1 MPVGKGATSI
11 KFESSFE
18 VFVLLESLGV
28 VGRSA
33 ASLHAQC
40 APSSPVPRLPP
51 LQLALCLASCT
62 LTSSPRL
69 TILCIASP
77 LAPGWQ
83 TRMIGRHTLRMREPL
98 AIVYSFGAATSDALR
113 AGMVILG

>member
-1 MPVGKGATSI
+1 MAERLHQLFWTFACCPSRRVSWIDLRLHLPPCARPTRPSP
-11 KFESSFE
+11 
-18 VFVLLESLGV
+18 
-28 VGRSA
+28 
-33 ASLHAQC
+33 AS
-40 APSSPVPRLPP
+40 PP
-51 LQLALCLASCT
+51 LQIALCLASFT

-69 TILCIASP
+69 TVLCIASP